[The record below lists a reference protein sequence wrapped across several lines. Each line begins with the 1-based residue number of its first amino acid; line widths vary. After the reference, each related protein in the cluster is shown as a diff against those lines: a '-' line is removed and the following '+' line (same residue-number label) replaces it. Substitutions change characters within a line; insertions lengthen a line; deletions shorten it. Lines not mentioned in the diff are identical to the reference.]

1 MNYCLAVFIVLLT
14 GCGYDYNEINASKA
28 ACANAGGRFS
38 VGTFG
43 TSITAAYCS
52 VDRVKYQIGRT
63 TYEFMSGEQE

>member
-1 MNYCLAVFIVLLT
+1 MKYCLVVFIVLLT
-14 GCGYDYNEINASKA
+14 GCGYDYSELQEAKS

-38 VGTFG
+38 VGTVG

-52 VDRVKYQIGRT
+52 VDRVKYRISRT